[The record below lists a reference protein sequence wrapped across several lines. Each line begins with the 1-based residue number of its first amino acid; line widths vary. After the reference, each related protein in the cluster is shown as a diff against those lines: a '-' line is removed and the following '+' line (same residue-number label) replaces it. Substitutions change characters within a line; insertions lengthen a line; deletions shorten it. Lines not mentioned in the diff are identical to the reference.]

1 MPEALNETV
10 FEKHIADYLANSP
23 MYNQRSPKDFDINK
37 LVDKE
42 MLLRFLREQSMWTKL
57 VHSFAD
63 EKDALN
69 TIVDTI
75 NAKLNR
81 GEYLL
86 NLLKKG
92 FMMQGRLIK
101 LVEFKP
107 EMNLDDDTEHLYHKN
122 MFSVVRQMKYST
134 IGNDT
139 NNELDLTILVN
150 GLPII
155 TMELKNE
162 ATGQT
167 VVNGMHQYQTNRNP
181 QNRMLRTCLVHFAM
195 DNNRVMMTTR
205 LAKEETKFLPFNK
218 ETVNP
223 PVEGEYPTCYMWQHI
238 LQADSLLNLIQ
249 HFIKL
254 IQPKKGEPFYIF
266 PRYHQLRCVRNIIRD
281 VRTKGV
287 GQTYLVQ
294 HSAGSGKTKSM
305 SWLAFQLANMQ
316 NTDNT
321 PVFDSVIMIT
331 DRIVLDRN
339 IAKEIK
345 EMEEVAGTVKDIRR
359 GSKNLAKALEEGG
372 HRIII
377 STEQKFSFALPKLK
391 ETAGSHFAVII
402 DEAHTAFGKQASH
415 DVRQILTDKKELKQ
429 TVDEFGIES
438 RDEENNMQDQMLA
451 ELQAARS
458 MKSGHISYFA
468 FTATP
473 KAQTFAL
480 YGRDGKAFDIYSMKQ
495 AIDEGFILDVLK
507 NYTTFQTM
515 FELTEKTKESENDAA
530 DKDKSKYEKQN
541 ALKLMMQY
549 VNTHPYV
556 IDYKANMMVDYFME
570 HDAQKINGQAKA
582 IVVTSSRANAV
593 LYHAA
598 IAKRLKE
605 KYGDEVKA
613 LVAFS
618 GEVDINGTK
627 YTEEKING
635 FGIKDNGIAEE
646 FNQTYQKFLIVADKF
661 QTGFDQPL
669 LHTMFVDRLL
679 GGVQCVQTLSRLNRC
694 YEGKEDT
701 MIVDFVNKHEDIR
714 KAFEPYYQATYLEG
728 NYNTANIYEYKNDIE
743 NRKLFNQK
751 DVDKVVNILLSND
764 ENQLIGLTSI
774 MESLVNEYVRPLD
787 EETQGIYRKEV
798 NRYIRQYGLLAQ
810 LLTFLDP
817 ELERFYMFCKLYY
830 KFLPYTKET
839 LPMDILN
846 KIDLDKYRVQ
856 LSEEG
861 CIKLEGE
868 DSVLTPPKTAGVNSE
883 EKDYETIES
892 LIHMLNE
899 PYEGFLNEND
909 QIILELVRQ
918 MKNDPNLIQSFRAS
932 NSVDSL
938 KKLLKDNFKKKT
950 VKQLGKYINLMKLLK
965 SNQAFNEEFFSTV
978 LDIMSKFTKK
988 SSVPEY
994 NEESL
999 KQAMLEKLKDTFKDL
1014 CGSAY
1019 RELEEVL
1026 DSLFAILKTT
1036 TIPNLDG
1043 LNTMLPDLF
1052 NRYYRGE
1059 NEPVDLKIIFSSLL
1073 PKYEAYLRKIYY
1085 LRTGEK
1091 FGPYDGWIPV
1101 VKKFPIIEG
1110 LHYDDDPKLST
1121 FHTYYEAMYHWRN
1134 NNVHEAPDLPDAE
1147 ISPAIHMVI
1156 SMYVFSTMISITDLE
1171 MARDDVKESPLTII
1185 SPKDKKNYET
1195 HNFENL
1201 ENNSSREYDMAAEP
1215 VNVRDLPE
1223 EARIEILR
1231 ESIVKLINY
1240 SYTKKKSVFTKPRH
1254 WEAIYR
1260 IAADLGFVI
1269 DGDYSYFNR
1278 IIGEMKLENLP
1289 AALSR
1294 DLIEKNNKGIYA
1306 SSFEDWTSEGL
1317 VGNQLKEY
1325 EDIRH
1330 CAEVFKNIMTEKIK
1344 KRKNYQE

>member
-1 MPEALNETV
+1 
-10 FEKHIADYLANSP
+10 
-23 MYNQRSPKDFDINK
+23 
-37 LVDKE
+37 
-42 MLLRFLREQSMWTKL
+42 
-57 VHSFAD
+57 
-63 EKDALN
+63 
-69 TIVDTI
+69 
-75 NAKLNR
+75 
-81 GEYLL
+81 
-86 NLLKKG
+86 
-92 FMMQGRLIK
+92 
-101 LVEFKP
+101 
-107 EMNLDDDTEHLYHKN
+107 
-122 MFSVVRQMKYST
+122 
-134 IGNDT
+134 
-139 NNELDLTILVN
+139 
-150 GLPII
+150 
-155 TMELKNE
+155 
-162 ATGQT
+162 
-167 VVNGMHQYQTNRNP
+167 
-181 QNRMLRTCLVHFAM
+181 
-195 DNNRVMMTTR
+195 
-205 LAKEETKFLPFNK
+205 
-218 ETVNP
+218 
-223 PVEGEYPTCYMWQHI
+223 
-238 LQADSLLNLIQ
+238 
-249 HFIKL
+249 
-254 IQPKKGEPFYIF
+254 
-266 PRYHQLRCVRNIIRD
+266 
-281 VRTKGV
+281 
-287 GQTYLVQ
+287 
-294 HSAGSGKTKSM
+294 
-305 SWLAFQLANMQ
+305 
-316 NTDNT
+316 
-321 PVFDSVIMIT
+321 
-331 DRIVLDRN
+331 
-339 IAKEIK
+339 
-345 EMEEVAGTVKDIRR
+345 
-359 GSKNLAKALEEGG
+359 
-372 HRIII
+372 
-377 STEQKFSFALPKLK
+377 
-391 ETAGSHFAVII
+391 
-402 DEAHTAFGKQASH
+402 
-415 DVRQILTDKKELKQ
+415 
-429 TVDEFGIES
+429 
-438 RDEENNMQDQMLA
+438 
-451 ELQAARS
+451 
-458 MKSGHISYFA
+458 
-468 FTATP
+468 
-473 KAQTFAL
+473 
-480 YGRDGKAFDIYSMKQ
+480 
-495 AIDEGFILDVLK
+495 
-507 NYTTFQTM
+507 
-515 FELTEKTKESENDAA
+515 
-530 DKDKSKYEKQN
+530 
-541 ALKLMMQY
+541 
-549 VNTHPYV
+549 
-556 IDYKANMMVDYFME
+556 
-570 HDAQKINGQAKA
+570 
-582 IVVTSSRANAV
+582 
-593 LYHAA
+593 
-598 IAKRLKE
+598 
-605 KYGDEVKA
+605 
-613 LVAFS
+613 
-618 GEVDINGTK
+618 
-627 YTEEKING
+627 
-635 FGIKDNGIAEE
+635 
-646 FNQTYQKFLIVADKF
+646 
-661 QTGFDQPL
+661 
-669 LHTMFVDRLL
+669 
-679 GGVQCVQTLSRLNRC
+679 
-694 YEGKEDT
+694 
-701 MIVDFVNKHEDIR
+701 
-714 KAFEPYYQATYLEG
+714 
-728 NYNTANIYEYKNDIE
+728 
-743 NRKLFNQK
+743 
-751 DVDKVVNILLSND
+751 
-764 ENQLIGLTSI
+764 
-774 MESLVNEYVRPLD
+774 
-787 EETQGIYRKEV
+787 
-798 NRYIRQYGLLAQ
+798 
-810 LLTFLDP
+810 
-817 ELERFYMFCKLYY
+817 
-830 KFLPYTKET
+830 
-839 LPMDILN
+839 
-846 KIDLDKYRVQ
+846 
-856 LSEEG
+856 
-861 CIKLEGE
+861 
-868 DSVLTPPKTAGVNSE
+868 
-883 EKDYETIES
+883 
-892 LIHMLNE
+892 MLNE
-899 PYEGFLNEND
+899 PYEDFLNEND

>member
-1 MPEALNETV
+1 MATILNETV

-42 MLLRFLREQSMWTKL
+42 MLLHFLREQSMWTKL
-57 VHSFAD
+57 VKGFAD
-63 EKDALN
+63 EQDALN
-69 TIVDTI
+69 TIVDAI
-75 NAKLNR
+75 NTKLNR

-92 FMMQGRLIK
+92 FMVQGRLVK

-107 EMNLDDDTEHLYHKN
+107 EMSLDDDTEHLYHKN
-122 MFSVVRQMKYST
+122 MFSVVRQMRYST
-134 IGNDT
+134 AGNDT
-139 NNELDLTILVN
+139 NNELDLTILIN

-167 VVNGMHQYQTNRNP
+167 VVNGMHQYQTDRNP

-195 DNNRVMMTTR
+195 DNNRVMMTTK
-205 LAKEETKFLPFNK
+205 LAKNETTFLPFNK

-266 PRYHQLRCVRNIIRD
+266 PRYHQLRCVRNIICD
-281 VRTKGV
+281 VRAKGI

-316 NTDNT
+316 KADNT

-345 EMEEVAGTVKDIRR
+345 EMEEVAGTVKDIRK

-391 ETAGSHFAVII
+391 EAAGSHFAVII

-415 DVRQILTDKKELKQ
+415 DVRQILTDNKELKQ

-451 ELQAARS
+451 ELQAARNI
-458 MKSGHISYFA
+458 KSGHISYFA

-480 YGRDGKAFDIYSMKQ
+480 YGRDGRAFDIYSMRQ

-515 FELTEKTKESENDAA
+515 FELTEKVKELEKGASDE
-530 DKDKSKYEKQN
+530 DKSKYEKQN

-549 VNTHPYV
+549 VNSHPYV
-556 IDYKANMMVDYFME
+556 INYKANMMVDYFME
-570 HDAQKINGQAKA
+570 HGAQKINGQAKA
-582 IVVTSSRANAV
+582 IVVTSSRVNAV

-598 IAKRLKE
+598 IVKRLKE

-618 GEVDINGTK
+618 GEVDIDGVK

-646 FNQTYQKFLIVADKF
+646 FNQPYQKFLVVADKF

-679 GGVQCVQTLSRLNRC
+679 GGVQCIQTLSRLNRC

-701 MIVDFVNKHEDIR
+701 MIIDFVNKHENVK
-714 KAFEPYYQATYLEG
+714 KAFEPYYEATYLEG
-728 NYNTANIYEYKNDIE
+728 NYNTSNIYEYKDDIE
-743 NRKLFNQK
+743 KRKLFNQA
-751 DVDKVVNILLSND
+751 DVDNVVNILLSND
-764 ENQLIGLTSI
+764 ESQLAGLTSI
-774 MESLVNEYVRPLD
+774 MERLVNEYVRPLD

-810 LLTFLDP
+810 LMTFLDP

-856 LSEEG
+856 LAEEG
-861 CIKLEGE
+861 CISLEEENG
-868 DSVLTPPKTAGVNSE
+868 VLIPPGTAGVNSG
-883 EKDYETIES
+883 EKDFETLES
-892 LIHMLNE
+892 LIHMVNE

-909 QIILELVRQ
+909 QIILELLRQ
-918 MKNDPNLIQSFRAS
+918 LKNDPGIKQAFSVS
-932 NSVDSL
+932 NSIDSL
-938 KKLLKDNFKKKT
+938 KKLLKEKFNQKAAE
-950 VKQLGKYINLMKLLK
+950 QLGKYVNLMKLMN

-978 LDIMSKFTKK
+978 LDIMLKFTKK
-988 SSVPEY
+988 STVPEF
-994 NEESL
+994 NEELL
-999 KQAMLEKLKDTFKDL
+999 KNAMMEKLESTFEDL

-1043 LNTMLPDLF
+1043 LNTILPDLF
-1052 NRYYRGE
+1052 NKYYRGE

-1073 PKYEAYLRKIYY
+1073 PKYEAYLRKLYY
-1085 LRTGEK
+1085 LKTGDQL
-1091 FGPYDGWIPV
+1091 GPHDGWIPV
-1101 VKKFPIIEG
+1101 VKKFPVIQG
-1110 LHYDDDPKLST
+1110 LHYDNNPKLSK
-1121 FHTYYEAMYHWRN
+1121 FHTYYEAMYNWRN
-1134 NNVHEAPDLPDAE
+1134 NNVHEAPYLPDTE
-1147 ISPAIHMVI
+1147 VSPAIHMVV
-1156 SMYVFSTMISITDLE
+1156 SMYVFATMISIADLE
-1171 MARDDVKESPLTII
+1171 MAGYDIDETRSTINPLKTE
-1185 SPKDKKNYET
+1185 KKCGIYD
-1195 HNFENL
+1195 FENTD
-1201 ENNSSREYDMAAEP
+1201 NDSIRKYGMVAEP
-1215 VNVRDLPE
+1215 INIGKQPE
-1223 EARIEILR
+1223 QTRLEILR
-1231 ESIVKLINY
+1231 KSIVKLINY
-1240 SYTKKKSVFTKPRH
+1240 GYTKKTSVFTKQRH
-1254 WEAIYR
+1254 WESIYR
-1260 IAADLGFVI
+1260 IAADYGFVI
-1269 DGDYSYFNR
+1269 DGDYAYFKS
-1278 IIGEMKLENLP
+1278 IIDRMKLDNLP
-1289 AALSR
+1289 ALLNR
-1294 DLIEKNNKGIYA
+1294 DFLDKYNNGIYA
-1306 SSFEDWTSEGL
+1306 KNFEDWTNEGL
-1317 VGNQLKEY
+1317 TDRKLKEY
-1325 EDIRH
+1325 EDIKH
-1330 CAEVFKNIMTEKIK
+1330 CAEVFKGIVDENIPQKLESK
-1344 KRKNYQE
+1344 

>member
-37 LVDKE
+37 LVDRE

-57 VHSFAD
+57 VHGFVD
-63 EKDALN
+63 ETDALN
-69 TIVDTI
+69 TIVDAI

-92 FMMQGRLIK
+92 FMVQGRLIK

-107 EMNLDDDTEHLYHKN
+107 EMNLDDDAEHLYHKN

-139 NNELDLTILVN
+139 DNELDLTILVN

-167 VVNGMHQYQTNRNP
+167 VVNGMRQYQTNRNP

-195 DNNRVMMTTR
+195 DNNRVMMTTK

-287 GQTYLVQ
+287 GQTYLIQ

-391 ETAGSHFAVII
+391 ETAGSRFAVII

-458 MKSGHISYFA
+458 IKSGHISYFA

-515 FELTEKTKESENDAA
+515 FELTEKTKEAGNDAT

-570 HDAQKINGQAKA
+570 HGAQKINGQAKA

-598 IAKRLKE
+598 IAKRLKD
-605 KYGDEVKA
+605 KYGDEIKA

-646 FNQTYQKFLIVADKF
+646 FNQPYQKFLVVADKF

-679 GGVQCVQTLSRLNRC
+679 GGVQCIQTLSRLNRC
-694 YEGKEDT
+694 HEGKEDT

-743 NRKLFNQK
+743 KRKLFNQK

-774 MESLVNEYVRPLD
+774 MESLVNEYVKPLD

-868 DSVLTPPKTAGVNSE
+868 DSVLTPPKTAGINSE

-909 QIILELVRQ
+909 QIILELLRQ
-918 MKNDPNLIQSFRAS
+918 LKNDPGIKQAFSVS
-932 NSVDSL
+932 NSIDSL
-938 KKLLKDNFKKKT
+938 KKLLKEKFNQKAAN
-950 VKQLGKYINLMKLLK
+950 QLGKYVNLMKLMN

-978 LDIMSKFTKK
+978 LDIMLKFTKK
-988 SSVPEY
+988 SSVPEF
-994 NEESL
+994 NEELL
-999 KQAMLEKLKDTFKDL
+999 KQAMLEKLKGTFADL

-1019 RELEEVL
+1019 RELKEVL

-1043 LNTMLPDLF
+1043 LNTILPDLF

-1101 VKKFPIIEG
+1101 VKKFPIIQG
-1110 LHYDDDPKLST
+1110 LHYNDDPKLST

-1171 MARDDVKESPLTII
+1171 LAKNNIKGSPSTII
-1185 SPKDKKNYET
+1185 SPKNKKNYEI

-1201 ENNSSREYDMAAEP
+1201 ESNSNQKYDMAAEP
-1215 VNVRDLPE
+1215 INVRDLPE
-1223 EARIEILR
+1223 QTRIEILR
-1231 ESIVKLINY
+1231 KSIVKLINY
-1240 SYTKKKSVFTKPRH
+1240 SYTKKNSVFNRPRH

-1260 IAADLGFVI
+1260 IATDFGFII
-1269 DGDYSYFNR
+1269 DGDYPYFNR
-1278 IIGEMKLENLP
+1278 IIGEMKLGNLP
-1289 AALSR
+1289 AILTR

-1317 VGNQLKEY
+1317 TGNQLKKY
-1325 EDIRH
+1325 EDIKH
-1330 CAEVFKNIMTEKIK
+1330 CAEVFKNIVKENIK
-1344 KRKNYQE
+1344 K

>member
-1 MPEALNETV
+1 MVSILNETV

-42 MLLRFLREQSMWTKL
+42 MLLRFLREQPMWTKL
-57 VHSFAD
+57 VHGFAD

>member
-1 MPEALNETV
+1 MATILNETV
-10 FEKHIADYLANSP
+10 FEKHIADYLANST

-37 LVDKE
+37 LVDRE

-57 VHSFAD
+57 VHGFAD
-63 EKDALN
+63 EEDALN
-69 TIVDTI
+69 TIVDAI
-75 NAKLNR
+75 NTKLNR
-81 GEYLL
+81 GEHLL

-92 FMMQGRLIK
+92 FMVQGRLIK

-107 EMNLDDDTEHLYHKN
+107 EMSLNDDTEHLYHKN

-134 IGNDT
+134 VGNDT
-139 NNELDLTILVN
+139 NNELDLTILIN

-162 ATGQT
+162 ATDQT
-167 VVNGMHQYQTNRNP
+167 VVNGMHQYQTDRNP
-181 QNRMLRTCLVHFAM
+181 QNRMLHTCLVHFAM
-195 DNNRVMMTTR
+195 DNNRVMMTTK
-205 LAKEETKFLPFNK
+205 LAKEETTFLPFNK

-223 PVEGEYPTCYMWQHI
+223 PIEGEYPTCYMWQHI
-238 LQADSLLNLIQ
+238 LQADSLLNIIQ

-266 PRYHQLRCVRNIIRD
+266 PRYHQLRCVRNIIGD
-281 VRTKGV
+281 VREKGV

-316 NTDNT
+316 KADNS
-321 PVFDSVIMIT
+321 PMFDSIIMIT

-391 ETAGSHFAVII
+391 EAAGSHFAVVI

-438 RDEENNMQDQMLA
+438 RDEESNMQDQMLA
-451 ELQAARS
+451 ELQAARNI
-458 MKSGHISYFA
+458 KSGHISYFA

-495 AIDEGFILDVLK
+495 AIDEGFILDVLN

-515 FELTEKTKESENDAA
+515 FELTEKVKELGMGANDE
-530 DKDKSKYEKQN
+530 DKSKYEKQN

-549 VNTHPYV
+549 VNSHPYV
-556 IDYKANMMVDYFME
+556 INYKANMMVDYFME
-570 HDAQKINGQAKA
+570 HGAQKINGQAKA
-582 IVVTSSRANAV
+582 IVVTSSRVNAV

-618 GEVDINGTK
+618 GEVDIDGAK
-627 YTEEKING
+627 YTEERING

-646 FNQTYQKFLIVADKF
+646 FNQPYQKFLVVADKF

-679 GGVQCVQTLSRLNRC
+679 GGVQCIQTLSRLNRC
-694 YEGKEDT
+694 HDAKEDT
-701 MIVDFVNKHEDIR
+701 MIIDFVNKHEDVK
-714 KAFEPYYQATYLEG
+714 KAFEPYFEATYLEG
-728 NYNTANIYEYKNDIE
+728 NYNASNIYEYKSDIE
-743 NRKLFNQK
+743 NRKLFNQT

-764 ENQLIGLTSI
+764 ESQLTGLTSI
-774 MESLVNEYVRPLD
+774 MEGLVNEYVRPLD

-810 LLTFLDP
+810 LMTFLDP

-839 LPMDILN
+839 LPMDILS

-856 LSEEG
+856 LAEEG
-861 CIKLEGE
+861 CITLEGE
-868 DSVLTPPKTAGVNSE
+868 DGVLAPPGTAGVNGG
-883 EKDYETIES
+883 EKEFETLES
-892 LIHMLNE
+892 LLHMMNE
-899 PYEGFLNEND
+899 PYEGFLNEHD
-909 QIILELVRQ
+909 QIILELLRQ
-918 MKNDPNLIQSFRAS
+918 MKNDPGIKQAFSVS
-932 NSVDSL
+932 NSKDSL
-938 KKLLKDNFKKKT
+938 LKLLNEKLNQKAAE
-950 VKQLGKYINLMKLLK
+950 QLGKYMNLMKLMNT
-965 SNQAFNEEFFSTV
+965 NQAFNEEFLSTV
-978 LDIMSKFTKK
+978 LDIMLKFTKK
-988 SSVPEY
+988 STVPEY
-994 NEESL
+994 NEELL
-999 KQAMLEKLKDTFKDL
+999 KVAMLEKLEHTFENL

-1019 RELEEVL
+1019 RELEEVI

-1043 LNTMLPDLF
+1043 LNTILPDLF
-1052 NRYYRGE
+1052 NKYYRGE

-1073 PKYEAYLRKIYY
+1073 PKYEAYLRKLYY
-1085 LRTGEK
+1085 LRTHK
-1091 FGPYDGWIPV
+1091 QFGPHDGWIPV
-1101 VKKFPIIEG
+1101 VKEFPIIQG
-1110 LHYDDDPKLST
+1110 LHYNNNPKLNT
-1121 FHTYYEAMYHWRN
+1121 FHTYYEAMYNWRN
-1134 NNVHEAPDLPDAE
+1134 DNVHEAPNLPDAE
-1147 ISPAIHMVI
+1147 VSPAIHMIV

-1171 MARDDVKESPLTII
+1171 MAGYDLDEVPSTAIPHKPLEYRDVTDVDVCDSGQMVAD
-1185 SPKDKKNYET
+1185 S
-1195 HNFENL
+1195 
-1201 ENNSSREYDMAAEP
+1201 A
-1215 VNVRDLPE
+1215 NVTE
-1223 EARIEILR
+1223 ELQ
-1231 ESIVKLINY
+1231 
-1240 SYTKKKSVFTKPRH
+1240 T
-1254 WEAIYR
+1254 
-1260 IAADLGFVI
+1260 
-1269 DGDYSYFNR
+1269 
-1278 IIGEMKLENLP
+1278 
-1289 AALSR
+1289 
-1294 DLIEKNNKGIYA
+1294 GI
-1306 SSFEDWTSEGL
+1306 
-1317 VGNQLKEY
+1317 
-1325 EDIRH
+1325 
-1330 CAEVFKNIMTEKIK
+1330 
-1344 KRKNYQE
+1344 